1 MSNNPVKLTASLSLT
16 SVVLFGL
23 AYMAP
28 SLVLVIFGVIAQ
40 VSSGTAPS
48 AFLLA
53 TGAMLLSALSYAKMA
68 RLFPVS
74 GSAYFYA
81 RQMLGSQLGFLVGWL
96 ILLDYLFMPMVAWL
110 VQSVFLNVQ
119 FPAIPVWAW
128 MLINIVLTTLVNIL
142 GLSLAD
148 RTNKLLTGLGIV
160 LVLLFVVFCLIF
172 LGHEPPVSLTEPLW
186 NASSTLVGVSAAAA
200 VAAYSYLGFDAVT
213 TMAEDTRD
221 AKRNIPRAVVLVMA
235 TAGLLFALV
244 AYIMQ
249 LVHPGGVFE
258 DAQIASY
265 LMSVEVGG
273 QAFADWLNLG
283 FIVSGFASGL
293 IVQLSTSRLLYFMG
307 RADVLPRPLF
317 GTLHPRTRT
326 PVFNLLFTSVIGLI
340 GLNITVEMATS
351 FINFGAFLGFTA
363 VNLCVICY
371 FYRTRRTRR
380 LGLFGYLLFPLL
392 GMCVNLYLVSQLSST
407 AITIGLCWL
416 AIGVIYLIWLTRGFR
431 RSAPELNMT
440 ERAGG

>member
-1 MSNNPVKLTASLSLT
+1 MADKPVKLTASLGLT
-16 SVVLFGL
+16 SLVLFGL

-40 VSSGTAPS
+40 GSAGTAPT

-81 RQMLGSQLGFLVGWL
+81 RQMLGGQLGFLVGWL
-96 ILLDYLFMPMVAWL
+96 VLLDYLFMPMVAWL

-119 FPAIPVWAW
+119 FPAIPFWGW
-128 MLINIVLTTLVNIL
+128 MLVNIGLTTLVNVL

-148 RTNKLLTGLGIV
+148 RTNKLLTGLGIA
-160 LVLLFVVFCLIF
+160 LVLLFVVLCVIHLI
-172 LGHEPPVSLTEPLW
+172 HQSPVSLTAPLW
-186 NASSTLVGVSAAAA
+186 NASSTFLGVSAAAA

-213 TMAEDTRD
+213 TMAEETRD

-258 DAQIASY
+258 DAQIAAY

-273 QAFADWLNLG
+273 QIFADWLNLG
-283 FIVSGFASGL
+283 LIISGFASGL

-307 RADVLPRPLF
+307 RADILPKPFF
-317 GTLHPRTRT
+317 GTLNPKTKA
-326 PVFNLLFTSVIGLI
+326 PVFNLLFTAVIGLL
-340 GLNITVEMATS
+340 GLNLTLEMATS

-371 FYRTRRTRR
+371 FYRARRRQR
-380 LGLFGYLLFPLL
+380 LGLVSYLLLPLL
-392 GMCVNLYLVSQLSST
+392 GMCVNLYLVSQLSAT
-407 AITIGLCWL
+407 AIVIGLCWL
-416 AIGVIYLIWLTRGFR
+416 TLGVIYLTWLTRGFR
-431 RSAPELNMT
+431 QPAPDLRSW
-440 ERAGG
+440 

>member
-1 MSNNPVKLTASLSLT
+1 MADNRVKLTASLSLT

-40 VSSGTAPS
+40 GSAGTAPS
-48 AFLLA
+48 AFLMA

-81 RQMLGSQLGFLVGWL
+81 RQMLGGQLGFLVGWL
-96 ILLDYLFMPMVAWL
+96 VLLDYLFMPMVAWL

-119 FPAIPVWAW
+119 FPAIPFWGW
-128 MLINIVLTTLVNIL
+128 MLVNIGLTTLVNAL

-148 RTNKLLTGLGIV
+148 RTNKLLTGLGIA
-160 LVLLFVVFCLIF
+160 LVLLFVVLCVIHLM
-172 LGHEPPVSLTEPLW
+172 HQSPVSLTAPLW
-186 NASSTLVGVSAAAA
+186 NPSSTFVGVSAAAA

-213 TMAEDTRD
+213 TMAEETRD

-258 DAQIASY
+258 DAQIAAY

-273 QAFADWLNLG
+273 QVFADWLNLG
-283 FIVSGFASGL
+283 LIISGFASGL

-307 RADVLPRPLF
+307 RADILPMHFF
-317 GTLHPRTRT
+317 GTLHPKTKA
-326 PVFNLLFTSVIGLI
+326 PVFNLLFTAVIGLL
-340 GLNITVEMATS
+340 GLNLTLEMATS

-371 FYRTRRTRR
+371 FYRARRSQR
-380 LGLFGYLLFPLL
+380 LGLVSYLVFPLL
-392 GMCVNLYLVSQLSST
+392 GMCVNLYLVSQLSAT
-407 AITIGLCWL
+407 AIMIGLCWL
-416 AIGVIYLIWLTRGFR
+416 TFGVIYLTWLTRGFR
-431 RSAPELNMT
+431 RPAPDL
-440 ERAGG
+440 RPW

>member
-1 MSNNPVKLTASLSLT
+1 MADKPAKLTASLGLT
-16 SVVLFGL
+16 SLVLFGL

-40 VSSGTAPS
+40 GSAGTAPT

-81 RQMLGSQLGFLVGWL
+81 RQMLGGQLGFLVGWL
-96 ILLDYLFMPMVAWL
+96 VLLDYLFMPMVAWL

-119 FPAIPVWAW
+119 FPGIPFWGW
-128 MLINIVLTTLVNIL
+128 MLVNIGLTTLVNVL

-148 RTNKLLTGLGIV
+148 RTNKLLTGLGIA
-160 LVLLFVVFCLIF
+160 LVLLFVVLCVIHLV
-172 LGHEPPVSLTEPLW
+172 HQSPVALTAPLW
-186 NASSTLVGVSAAAA
+186 NASSTFLGVSAAAA

-213 TMAEDTRD
+213 TMAEETRD

-258 DAQIASY
+258 DAQIAAY

-273 QAFADWLNLG
+273 QIFADWLNLG
-283 FIVSGFASGL
+283 LIISGFASGL

-307 RADVLPRPLF
+307 RADILPKKFF
-317 GTLHPRTRT
+317 GTLSPKTQA
-326 PVFNLLFTSVIGLI
+326 PVFNLLFTAVIGLL
-340 GLNITVEMATS
+340 GLNLTLEMATS

-371 FYRTRRTRR
+371 FYRARRRQS
-380 LGLFGYLLFPLL
+380 LGLVSYLLFPLL
-392 GMCVNLYLVSQLSST
+392 GMCVNLYLVSQLSAT
-407 AITIGLCWL
+407 AIVIGLCWL
-416 AIGVIYLIWLTRGFR
+416 TLGVIYLTWLTRGFR
-431 RSAPELNMT
+431 QPAPDLRSW
-440 ERAGG
+440 

>member
-1 MSNNPVKLTASLSLT
+1 MADNPVKLIASLSLT

-40 VSSGTAPS
+40 GSAGTAPS

-81 RQMLGSQLGFLVGWL
+81 RQMLGGQLGFLVGWL
-96 ILLDYLFMPMVAWL
+96 VLLDYLFMPMVAWL
-110 VQSVFLNVQ
+110 VQSVFLHVQ
-119 FPAIPVWAW
+119 FPGIPFWGW
-128 MLINIVLTTLVNIL
+128 MLVNIGLTTLVNVL

-148 RTNKLLTGLGIV
+148 RTNKLLTGLGLA
-160 LVLLFVVFCLIF
+160 LVLLFVVLCLIH
-172 LGHEPPVSLTEPLW
+172 LLHQAPVSLTAPLW
-186 NASSTLVGVSAAAA
+186 NASSTFMGVSAAAA

-213 TMAEDTRD
+213 TMAEETRD

-258 DAQIASY
+258 DAQTAAY
-265 LMSVEVGG
+265 LMSIEVGG
-273 QAFADWLNLG
+273 QVFADWLNLG
-283 FIVSGFASGL
+283 LIISGFASGL

-307 RADVLPRPLF
+307 RADILPKTFF
-317 GTLHPRTRT
+317 GTLNPKTGA
-326 PVFNLLFTSVIGLI
+326 PVFNLLLTAVIGLL
-340 GLNITVEMATS
+340 GLNLTLEMATS

-371 FYRTRRTRR
+371 YYRARRRER
-380 LGLFGYLLFPLL
+380 LGLVSYLLFPLL
-392 GMCVNLYLVSQLSST
+392 GMCVNLYLVSQLSAT
-407 AITIGLCWL
+407 AIVIGLCWL
-416 AIGVIYLIWLTRGFR
+416 ALGVVYLTWLTRGFR
-431 RSAPELNMT
+431 QPAPDL
-440 ERAGG
+440 RP

>member
-1 MSNNPVKLTASLSLT
+1 MADKPVKLTASLSLT

-40 VSSGTAPS
+40 GSAGTAPS

-81 RQMLGSQLGFLVGWL
+81 RQMLGGQFGFLVGWL
-96 ILLDYLFMPMVAWL
+96 VLLDYLFMPMVAWL
-110 VQSVFLNVQ
+110 VQAVFLNVQ
-119 FPAIPVWAW
+119 FPGIPFWGW
-128 MLINIVLTTLVNIL
+128 MLVNIGLTTLVNVL

-148 RTNKLLTGLGIV
+148 RTNKLLTGLGIA
-160 LVLLFVVFCLIF
+160 LVLLFVVLCLIH
-172 LGHEPPVSLTEPLW
+172 LVYQSPASLTAPLW
-186 NASSTLVGVSAAAA
+186 NASSTFVGVSAAAA

-213 TMAEDTRD
+213 TMAEETRD
-221 AKRNIPRAVVLVMA
+221 ARRNIPRAVVLVMA
-235 TAGLLFALV
+235 TAGLLFAFV

-249 LVHPGGVFE
+249 LVHPGGVFD
-258 DAQIASY
+258 DAQTAAY
-265 LMSVEVGG
+265 LMSIKVGG
-273 QAFADWLNLG
+273 QVFADWLNFGL
-283 FIVSGFASGL
+283 IVSGFASGL

-307 RADVLPRPLF
+307 RAGVLPKPLF
-317 GTLHPRTRT
+317 GTLNPKTGA
-326 PVFNLLFTSVIGLI
+326 PIFNLLLTAVIGLL
-340 GLNITVEMATS
+340 GLNLTLEMATS

-371 FYRTRRTRR
+371 FYRARRRER
-380 LGLFGYLLFPLL
+380 LGLVGYLFFPLA
-392 GMCVNLYLVSQLSST
+392 GMCVNLYLVSQLSAT
-407 AITIGLCWL
+407 AIVIGLCWL
-416 AIGVIYLIWLTRGFR
+416 TLGVVYLTWLTRGFR
-431 RSAPELNMT
+431 QPAPDLM
-440 ERAGG
+440 AGG

>member
-1 MSNNPVKLTASLSLT
+1 MADNSVKLTARLSLT

-40 VSSGTAPS
+40 GSAGTAPS

-81 RQMLGSQLGFLVGWL
+81 RQMLGGRLGFLVGWL
-96 ILLDYLFMPMVAWL
+96 VLLDYLFMPMVAWL
-110 VQSVFLNVQ
+110 VQSIFLNVQ
-119 FPAIPVWAW
+119 FPGIPFWGW
-128 MLINIVLTTLVNIL
+128 MLVNIGLTTLVNVL
-142 GLSLAD
+142 GLTLAD

-160 LVLLFVVFCLIF
+160 LVLLFVVLCVIHLV
-172 LGHEPPVSLTEPLW
+172 HQSPVSLTAPLW
-186 NASSTLVGVSAAAA
+186 NADSTLIGISAAAA

-213 TMAEDTRD
+213 TMAEETRD

-235 TAGLLFALV
+235 TAGLLFAFV

-249 LVHPGGVFE
+249 LVHPGGIFE
-258 DAQIASY
+258 DAQIAAY

-273 QAFADWLNLG
+273 QVFADWLNFG
-283 FIVSGFASGL
+283 FIISGFASGL

-307 RADVLPRPLF
+307 RAEILPKPF
-317 GTLHPRTRT
+317 GALDRRTRT
-326 PVFNLLFTSVIGLI
+326 PVFNLLFTAMIGLL
-340 GLNITVEMATS
+340 GLNLTLEMATS

-371 FYRTRRTRR
+371 FYRARRQQR
-380 LGLFGYLLFPLL
+380 LGVVSYLVFPLL
-392 GMCVNLYLVSQLSST
+392 GMCVNLYLVSQLSAT
-407 AITIGLCWL
+407 AIVIGLCWL
-416 AIGVIYLIWLTRGFR
+416 AFGVLYLTWLTRGFR
-431 RSAPELNMT
+431 RPAPELQP
-440 ERAGG
+440 